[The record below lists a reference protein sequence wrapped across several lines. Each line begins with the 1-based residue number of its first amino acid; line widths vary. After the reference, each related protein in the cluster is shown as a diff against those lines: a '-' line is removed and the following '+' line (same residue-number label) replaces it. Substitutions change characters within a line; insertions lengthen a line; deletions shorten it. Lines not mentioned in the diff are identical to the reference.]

1 MGAVLLFFLGVDR
14 ILNVVP
20 FSVASCV
27 CCHFLPAVPSHLA
40 VCAHRRL
47 DCRSPDRFCKTFPRW
62 SSLAAW
68 RCSYRPT
75 RGSRSTLLPRYERS
89 SAKCCQEPKS
99 AKKRVRR
106 EAYGCSLYAIFVWFD
121 ARLFR
126 ICSSFSDSGY
136 VCFVHRLASALLFGF
151 KPFFLLVDSSFIGT
165 GKCYLRH
172 RRTQTTSSHRPSQRL
187 NLVVDWGLI
196 SGVAR
201 RLPGGR
207 RRGRPRRGIC

>member
-20 FSVASCV
+20 FSVASLRVLPLSPCRALAS
-27 CCHFLPAVPSHLA
+27 CRLRTSPFRLPKPRSFLQDLPALVKPGGVAVLVSPYSWLKEYTAPS
-40 VCAHRRL
+40 VRKIEREE
-47 DCRSPDRFCKTFPRW
+47 
-62 SSLAAW
+62 
-68 RCSYRPT
+68 
-75 RGSRSTLLPRYERS
+75 LPRTEFVGRLTGVACMQY
-89 SAKCCQEPKS
+89 
-99 AKKRVRR
+99 
-106 EAYGCSLYAIFVWFD
+106 FVWFD

-126 ICSSFSDSGY
+126 ICSSFSDGGY
-136 VCFVHRLASALLFGF
+136 VCFVRRLASALLLFGCR
-151 KPFFLLVDSSFIGT
+151 PFFLLVDSSFIGT
-165 GKCYLRH
+165 GKCNLRH